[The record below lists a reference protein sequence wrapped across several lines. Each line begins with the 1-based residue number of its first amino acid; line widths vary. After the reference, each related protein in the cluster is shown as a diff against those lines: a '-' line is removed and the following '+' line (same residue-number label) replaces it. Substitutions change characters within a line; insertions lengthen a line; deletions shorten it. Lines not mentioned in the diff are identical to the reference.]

1 MSETSYHKECANASP
16 PIISFNNSRDYNTR
30 VYKHFSS
37 NGQYSKEET
46 IACIQDTIF
55 SNKEDINDNIK
66 VTTEYCRDGY
76 CWFSHM
82 WNTIKYYEDFIENID
97 TFIENYTESNKLNI
111 NP

>member
-1 MSETSYHKECANASP
+1 MSKTSYHKECANASL
-16 PIISFNNSRDYNTR
+16 PIIIFNKDTEYDIR
-30 VYKHFSS
+30 VYENFS

-46 IACIQDTIF
+46 IACIQDTIY

-97 TFIENYTESNKLNI
+97 TVIENYTESNKLNI
-111 NP
+111 YP